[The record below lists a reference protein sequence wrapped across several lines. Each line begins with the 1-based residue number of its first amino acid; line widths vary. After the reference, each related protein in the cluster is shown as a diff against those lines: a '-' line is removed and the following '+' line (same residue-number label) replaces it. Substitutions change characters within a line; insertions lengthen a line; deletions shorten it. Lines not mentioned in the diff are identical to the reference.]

1 MAADQGTS
9 EFIIRTEDLRADQ
22 ALDVFVE
29 TERDKQLVAELRS
42 HTPLIIEGSR
52 GTGKSLLLR
61 VCEQRQLEAFQTDR
75 ILPVYVTF
83 QKSSLLNT
91 PNATQFLHWMLS
103 RICSGI
109 SRAVQRQGLQ
119 ISLKNTLRV
128 LTGEDHTGSSSTK
141 IEQIAAAYEASYR
154 TPHTAIDDSK
164 IPSIESFRDAIQDLC
179 EELGL
184 ARVNILFD
192 EAAHIFRPEQ
202 QRQFFTLFRDLR
214 SPYMTCNAAVYPGVT
229 AYGGV
234 FESTHDATI
243 EQLSRDVTNADYLRH
258 MREIVL
264 RQASSELQ
272 KDIERNGANFD
283 ALAIA
288 VTGNPRLLLKTVAMS
303 GRLNTTA
310 VQTTLREF
318 YREGV
323 WAEHSGLSERYPG
336 HRELIDWGRSLIAN
350 SAIPEAL
357 RRNSDPARKAD
368 QTAIVWFHRDTPAAA
383 KEAIRLLT
391 YTGVLTKI
399 DEGVL
404 GSWSQPGTRYLINL
418 GCLVSGSSEPISA
431 ISDLRRGL
439 SIRRFVSYGA
449 SHAALLSIAE
459 RVGNFVEADVAATLW
474 TALNKPVDDLDLTPY
489 QRSALKSIGIDT
501 VGKALNSKEEEFQA
515 VKWIGPIRSR
525 QMMNVVT
532 SAALEFLSG

>member
-1 MAADQGTS
+1 MAAEQSTS
-9 EFIIRTEDLRADQ
+9 EFVIRTEDLRLDQ
-22 ALDVFVE
+22 ALEVFVE
-29 TERDKQLVAELRS
+29 TERDKQLISDLRS

-61 VCEQRQLEAFQTDR
+61 VCEQRQLDSFLVDR

-83 QKSSLLNT
+83 QKSSLLNS
-91 PNATQFLHWMLS
+91 PNEAQFLHWMLS

-109 SRAVQRQGLQ
+109 SRAVQRQGLVV
-119 ISLKNTLRV
+119 SSRNTLRV
-128 LTGEDHTGSSSTK
+128 LTGQETVSGGTTK
-141 IEQIAAAYEASYR
+141 MEEIAAAYESSYR
-154 TPHTAIDDSK
+154 TPHTAIDDGS
-164 IPSIESFRDAIQDLC
+164 IPSVEVFRDTIQDLC
-179 EELGL
+179 EALSL
-184 ARVNILFD
+184 TRINLLFD

-243 EQLSRDVTNADYLRH
+243 EQLSRDVTSPDYLVH
-258 MREIVL
+258 MRDIVL
-264 RQASSELQ
+264 RQAGSDLQ

-288 VTGNPRLLLKTVAMS
+288 VTGNPRLLLKTVSMS
-303 GRLNTTA
+303 GRLNTA
-310 VQTTLREF
+310 SVQTTLREF

-323 WAEHSGLSERYPG
+323 WAEHSSLSERYPG
-336 HRELIDWGRSLIAN
+336 HRELIDWGRRLISN
-350 SAIPEAL
+350 SAIPEAS
-357 RRNSDPARKAD
+357 RRNADPNRKSE
-368 QTAIVWFHRDTPAAA
+368 QTAIAWFHRDTPAAA

-391 YTGVLTKI
+391 YTGVLTKL

-418 GCLVSGSSEPISA
+418 GCLVATSSEPIAS
-431 ISDLRRGL
+431 ITELRRGL
-439 SIRRFVSYGA
+439 SIRRFVSYGSNHPSLVA
-449 SHAALLSIAE
+449 IANS
-459 RVGNFVEADVAATLW
+459 VGDFVEADVAATLW
-474 TALNKPVDDLDLTPY
+474 NALNRSIDDLDLTDY
-489 QRSALKSIGIDT
+489 QRSALKSMGIDT
-501 VGKALNSKEEEFQA
+501 VGKALNSKEESFQSI
-515 VKWIGPIRSR
+515 KWIGPVRSR

-532 SAALEFLSG
+532 SAVLEFLSG